1 LLDLGG
7 DLYCRLRG
15 ADVLF
20 AIDNEGVERA
30 LRDDLTWRFGQDLR
44 VIGESSAA
52 AGLAALRRLAE
63 VHELAA

>member
-1 LLDLGG
+1 M
-7 DLYCRLRG
+7 RSTMTR
-15 ADVLF
+15 
-20 AIDNEGVERA
+20 GVERA

-63 VHELAA
+63 VHDLVTCEKKLAA